1 MQRLFDILF
10 ALVALTLLCP
20 FLLSICIILKFSGE
34 GQIIFKQE
42 RLGFRGEK
50 IKIYKFATMVKN
62 SPSIGAG
69 TLTMAN
75 DPRVLPVGKFL
86 RKAKINELPQLVNI
100 LLGDISLVGPRPLV
114 LEGEELYGKKGSKVI
129 RSVKPGATGVG
140 SLVLRDEEIY
150 YARRTDAPEFYKSV
164 ISPYKYKLEEW
175 YIQRQSFLLN
185 IKILALT
192 AVAIAWPSFSPWK
205 FLPDLP
211 RMPKEMINEKLRG

>member
-10 ALVALTLLCP
+10 ALVALMLLSP
-20 FLLSICIILKFSGE
+20 FLLLICLVLKFSGE

-42 RLGFRGEK
+42 RFGFRGKK
-50 IKIYKFATMVKN
+50 IKIFKFATMVKN
-62 SPSIGAG
+62 SPNIGSG

-86 RKAKINELPQLVNI
+86 RKAKINELPQLINI
-100 LLGDISLVGPRPLV
+100 LLGDISFVGPRPLV
-114 LEGEELYGKKGSKVI
+114 LEGEEHYGEKRSKVI
-129 RSVKPGATGVG
+129 RSIKPGATGVG
-140 SLVLRDEEIY
+140 SLVLRDEEKY
-150 YARRTDAPEFYKSV
+150 YAHRTDAREFYKSV
-164 ISPYKYKLEEW
+164 ISPYKFELEEW

-185 IKILALT
+185 IKIMALT
-192 AVAIAWPSFSPWK
+192 AMAIVWPNFSPWK